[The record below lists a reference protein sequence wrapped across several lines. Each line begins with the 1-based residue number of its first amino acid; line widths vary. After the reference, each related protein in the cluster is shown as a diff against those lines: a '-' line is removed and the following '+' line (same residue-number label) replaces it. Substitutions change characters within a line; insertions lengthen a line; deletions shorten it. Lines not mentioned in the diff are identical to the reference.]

1 MKVCVIGGAGYIGS
15 HAVYEFIRNK
25 DEVVVIDNLSTGL
38 RKAVHKDAKF
48 YEADITNKEELSN
61 IFKRECSIKPFDV
74 VLHFA
79 AKLIVPE
86 SLEEPLKYYHNN
98 VEGVRVMLEVMTEN
112 NIKNVVFSST
122 AAIYGDNGNDKCS
135 EEDKVD
141 ANSLVNPYAATKLAS
156 EGMIKWVCKRYNM
169 NYCIFR
175 YFNVAGADETLEIG
189 LEKDNLTHLI
199 PVVIQTSLGIRDKM
213 YVFGDNYNTRDGSC
227 IRDYIHVS
235 DLARAHVL
243 GSEYIY
249 KNNKSIFVNL
259 GSGEGY
265 SVFEI
270 IKEVEKYAPVNYEIT
285 EKREGD
291 PACVVASNKKAFEIL
306 GWQPKYTL
314 ADIIRTDMEFRKKRI
329 NEEKVEN

>member
-48 YEADITNKEELSN
+48 YKGDITNKEELSN
-61 IFKRECSIKPFDV
+61 IFKIECSLKPFDV

-122 AAIYGDNGNDKCS
+122 AAIYGDNGNEKCS

-141 ANSLVNPYAATKLAS
+141 ANNLVNPYAATKLAS

-213 YVFGDNYNTRDGSC
+213 YVFGNNYNTRDGSC

-243 GSEYIY
+243 GAKYIY
-249 KNNKSIFVNL
+249 NNNKSIFVNL

-314 ADIIRTDMEFRKKRI
+314 ADIIRTDMEFRQKRI
-329 NEEKVEN
+329 NEEKMEN